1 MSDVH
6 ACMIVPASL
15 APLARAL
22 ASGLSDRGVGMFE
35 VGLSTTGNEPA
46 THYISVGM
54 IDAQIRDLLTDAAA
68 LFAACNA
75 AGAPVTLA
83 QCTALVSQSDVSDQ
97 EPFAAF
103 SRLGLQLVRS
113 DL

>member
-1 MSDVH
+1 MTDVFRT
-6 ACMIVPASL
+6 MIVPAAL

-22 ASGLSDRGVGMFE
+22 AGGLSDRGAGMFE
-35 VGLSTTGNEPA
+35 VGLSANAAEPA
-46 THYISVGM
+46 SHYVSTGM
-54 IDAQIRDLLTDAAA
+54 IDEAVAGLLTDAAA

-75 AGAPVTLA
+75 AGAPVTMA
-83 QCTALVSQSDVSDQ
+83 QCTDLVSQSDVSDQ

>member
-22 ASGLSDRGVGMFE
+22 AAGLSDRGVGMFE
-35 VGLSTTGNEPA
+35 VGLSATGDAPA
-46 THYISVGM
+46 THYVSTGM
-54 IDAQIRDLLTDAAA
+54 IDDEIAALLKDAAA

-75 AGAPVTLA
+75 AGAPVTLS

>member
-22 ASGLSDRGVGMFE
+22 AGGLSDRGVGMFE
-35 VGLSTTGNEPA
+35 VGLSATGNEPA
-46 THYISVGM
+46 THFISVGM
-54 IDAQIRDLLTDAAA
+54 IDAQIRNLLKDSAA
-68 LFAACNA
+68 LFSACNA

-83 QCTALVSQSDVSDQ
+83 QCQALVTQSDVSGDD
-97 EPFAAF
+97 PWVAMA
-103 SRLGLQLVRS
+103 RRGLQLVRVP
-113 DL
+113 L

>member
-1 MSDVH
+1 
-6 ACMIVPASL
+6 MIRAAILAL

-22 ASGLSDRGVGMFE
+22 AAGLSDRGVGMFE
-35 VGLSTTGNEPA
+35 VGLSATGDAPA
-46 THYISVGM
+46 THFISVGM

-83 QCTALVSQSDVSDQ
+83 QCQALVTQSDVSGDD
-97 EPFAAF
+97 PWVAMA
-103 SRLGLQLVRS
+103 RRGLQLVRVP
-113 DL
+113 L